1 MPERPSSSSPR
12 SAIRLTFAY
21 DGPEVRLVDRQHVE
35 TIVPPGEPE
44 PIPDGASGF
53 WIEVRDKGGGALYQR
68 SLHQP
73 VRMEAEVFPEH
84 HDQLPY
90 YVPRSSPTGAFAI
103 VVPDLPEAERAALHS
118 SPPHPER
125 AHEAAAE
132 VLEVPLRGRRP
143 PRPGG
148 RS

>member
-1 MPERPSSSSPR
+1 
-12 SAIRLTFAY
+12 
-21 DGPEVRLVDRQHVE
+21 
-35 TIVPPGEPE
+35 
-44 PIPDGASGF
+44 
-53 WIEVRDKGGGALYQR
+53 
-68 SLHQP
+68 
-73 VRMEAEVFPEH
+73 MEAEVFPED
-84 HDQLPY
+84 HDQLPH
-90 YVPRSSPTGAFAI
+90 YVSRSSPTGAFAI

-143 PRPGG
+143 PRQEG